1 MIDIVQQMLSRAIRA
16 SRLHYAVLVLLCIYG
31 AFAPTAALFVL
42 ALLHWI
48 ALDAIRTLK
57 AAPRDPGIAAQVA
70 SIEQKY
76 RFCGDGVSIT
86 NSQIYRVGDRK
97 YLVEVTRAQAACT
110 ETH

>member
-1 MIDIVQQMLSRAIRA
+1 MIGIIPRLPWRVLLTSRQP
-16 SRLHYAVLVLLCIYG
+16 YAVLVLLCFCG

-70 SIEQKY
+70 SIEQKH
-76 RFCGDGVSIT
+76 RFCGDEVSVT
-86 NSQIYRVGDRK
+86 NGQIYRVGDRT
-97 YLVEVTRAQAACT
+97 YLVEVTRAQTACT
-110 ETH
+110 EIN